1 MRATIAR
8 ASAPG
13 AAWRREAAERMAE
26 VAMIAIV
33 LMGKNRVEM
42 LVNHEL
48 AIFASQGV
56 AAAPRDGAPNLA
68 VQSTTSTR

>member
-8 ASAPG
+8 TSAPG
-13 AAWRREAAERMAE
+13 AAWRRAAAERMAE
-26 VAMIAIV
+26 VAMVAIV
-33 LMGKNRVEM
+33 LGKNRVEV

-48 AIFASQGV
+48 AIFASRGV